1 MSKILKVSESDYRLK
16 VVSGGN
22 ITLDTGANTG
32 VVTITGS
39 LVVQGDYTTVNV
51 SDLQIEDNTILL
63 NKGET
68 GVGVTEGTAGIQI
81 DRGSLNDSR
90 FVWDEALD
98 KFSFQTVTSGVIP
111 VATLAGI
118 NVASIA
124 TDPTTNLEFDMQ
136 SGGGTLRITNSTGY
150 ESRVTDPD
158 DIPNKKYVN
167 DYVYAS
173 GGSAQVDRIKFPV
186 TADFGFED
194 SLLQALSTSFRFYIK
209 SGGTLFQRAQITT
222 GGLDIDNINIFE
234 DTITN
239 TGIDI
244 ALNPNLRLTSVNNNV
259 EIDAVLNL
267 NDQISTP
274 AATGGT
280 SRIFSKSS
288 AGPGKSGVF
297 FANNI
302 ATDELVSKNR
312 AVLLSILF

>member
-22 ITLDTGANTG
+22 ITLDTGTNVG

-68 GVGVTEGTAGIQI
+68 GEGVTEGTAGIQI

-90 FVWDEALD
+90 FVWDEAVD
-98 KFSFQTVTSGVIP
+98 KFAFQTVTSDVIP
-111 VATLAGI
+111 VTTLAGI
-118 NVASIA
+118 NVGSIA

-136 SGGGTLRITNSTGY
+136 AGGGTLRITNSTGY
-150 ESRVTDPD
+150 EARVTNPN
-158 DIPNKKYVN
+158 DIPNKQYVN

-173 GGSAQVDRIKFPV
+173 GGSAIVDRIQFPV
-186 TADFGFED
+186 SASYGFED
-194 SLLQALSTSFRFYIK
+194 SLLQAVSTNFTFYIK
-209 SGGTLFQRAQITT
+209 SGGTLSQRAQITT
-222 GGLDIDNINIFE
+222 GGLSIDNVNIFE

-239 TGIDI
+239 TGLDG
-244 ALNPNLRLTSVNNNV
+244 ALNPNLVLTSVNNNV
-259 EIDAVLNL
+259 EVNAVLNL
-267 NDQISTP
+267 NDQLSAP
-274 AATGGT
+274 SATGGT
-280 SRIFSKSS
+280 TRIFSKST
-288 AGPGKSGVF
+288 AGPGKSGLF